1 MPSDHSVDAA
11 PASRRLPPVSLES
24 IAARLED
31 LEQRRDSGDHEIATQ
46 VEALRNELR
55 ALSARVVG
63 IESKTESIDDKVTAI
78 AADLKKQTEV
88 IGESPDL
95 GTGKDGSGMRKQ
107 LANLVD
113 KQRVPPFI
121 QWLTP
126 FAVTAMGAYELLH
139 RLGILK

>member
-1 MPSDHSVDAA
+1 
-11 PASRRLPPVSLES
+11 
-24 IAARLED
+24 
-31 LEQRRDSGDHEIATQ
+31 
-46 VEALRNELR
+46 
-55 ALSARVVG
+55 
-63 IESKTESIDDKVTAI
+63 
-78 AADLKKQTEV
+78 
-88 IGESPDL
+88 
-95 GTGKDGSGMRKQ
+95 MRKQ